1 MRAISQEAKN
11 MVLEDVLRVGEISS
25 LLVYF
30 LIKL

>member
-1 MRAISQEAKN
+1 MRAATQEAKN
-11 MVLEDVLRVGEISS
+11 MVLEDVLRVGEMSS